1 MPRTRECD
9 FCGDDIEPGTGTM
22 FVQNDG
28 STVMFCSSKCEK
40 NADLGREARDM
51 GWTEAGRAAGGKR
64 AAETADE
71 PDEPETEE
79 QVEAEPE
86 DPAATEGDVVED
98 TGAAPNLEDAESE
111 ATPGP
116 EDEGADEA
124 AADADADSAAAVDD
138 ADEAE
143 ADDEADEDDAEEEEA
158 EA

>member
-79 QVEAEPE
+79 PSADTAEPE
-86 DPAATEGDVVED
+86 EPAATEGDVVED
-98 TGAAPNLEDAESE
+98 TGAAPDLEDAESE

-116 EDEGADEA
+116 EGEGAEEA
-124 AADADADSAAAVDD
+124 AADADADSTEAVDED
-138 ADEAE
+138 
-143 ADDEADEDDAEEEEA
+143 ADDEADEDDTEEEEA

>member
-51 GWTEAGRAAGGKR
+51 GWTEAGRSAGGKR
-64 AAETADE
+64 AAETADD
-71 PDEPETEE
+71 PEPEAEE
-79 QVEAEPE
+79 EPE
-86 DPAATEGDVVED
+86 DETATDADAVED
-98 TGAAPNLEDAESE
+98 TGAAPDLEDAESD
-111 ATPGP
+111 AVTDS
-116 EDEGADEA
+116 EDDGAEEA
-124 AADADADSAAAVDD
+124 AADVDEAAEAEEADGEDAEEED
-138 ADEAE
+138 ADE
-143 ADDEADEDDAEEEEA
+143 AEEEEA

>member
-28 STVMFCSSKCEK
+28 TTVMFCSSKCEK

-51 GWTEAGRAAGGKR
+51 GWTEAGRAAGSKR

-79 QVEAEPE
+79 EPE
-86 DPAATEGDVVED
+86 DAAATEADVVED
-98 TGAAPNLEDAESE
+98 TGAAPDLEDAESD
-111 ATPGP
+111 AVPGP
-116 EDEGADEA
+116 EGEGAEEA
-124 AADADADSAAAVDD
+124 AADADAESAEAVDEDAD
-138 ADEAE
+138 ADEDEAE
-143 ADDEADEDDAEEEEA
+143 DDEADEDEAEEEEA